1 LSPEPAEGPASR
13 LGKFIQTYHS
23 FLSSF
28 VIGVAGLVATSIWQF
43 RQAEIS
49 RRQADSQEAITK
61 TKADNDWKIARAE
74 ILAKNLDILAD
85 QKPDSADRRFG
96 VLLSL
101 TRSDIIDPEL
111 AVSYALELGKEIP
124 VYMRSVLASTRGKS
138 YPQLSQAFAMT
149 CLQRFGVE
157 RAAEVCGDDK
167 MAERSN
173 AIAELLRDEME
184 AQNQL
189 GGDPRKSPLSLLTDE
204 EEVQRNAPKLAWLF
218 EPYLQSLYEHRRW
231 TDIEKFEAFSPG
243 AKLVASLNF
252 ATARTGELL
261 SEQETK
267 QLEAFH
273 SQRRQWLT
281 TYLLGRQCDPDCRA
295 RLVQFMLSTVQEA
308 AGEYDQVMREV
319 LLRPRAETGHAVDEI
334 HTRLL
339 WCQIDADDL
348 SLLRD
353 RVLVPTVRDTV
364 AKPPKDPA
372 IADDLVSIFALT
384 APPTDPE
391 PLARYNEARAAL
403 KGSDRLEKLFAGRQ
417 QRAKRQRA
425 NPPAMIKRVSFCGM
439 PASGA
444 SDDDR

>member
-1 LSPEPAEGPASR
+1 
-13 LGKFIQTYHS
+13 
-23 FLSSF
+23 
-28 VIGVAGLVATSIWQF
+28 
-43 RQAEIS
+43 
-49 RRQADSQEAITK
+49 
-61 TKADNDWKIARAE
+61 
-74 ILAKNLDILAD
+74 
-85 QKPDSADRRFG
+85 
-96 VLLSL
+96 
-101 TRSDIIDPEL
+101 
-111 AVSYALELGKEIP
+111 
-124 VYMRSVLASTRGKS
+124 
-138 YPQLSQAFAMT
+138 MT

-189 GGDPRKSPLSLLTDE
+189 SGDPRLSPLSLLTDE

-231 TDIEKFEAFSPG
+231 TDIDRFEAFSPG
-243 AKLVASLNF
+243 AKLVAALNF

-281 TYLLGRQCDPDCRA
+281 AYLLGRRCDPDCRA
-295 RLVQFMLSTVQEA
+295 RLVAFMLSTVQEA
-308 AGEYDQVMREV
+308 EGEYDQVMREV
-319 LLRPRAETGHAVDEI
+319 LMRPRPETGHAVDEI

-348 SLLRD
+348 ALLRD
-353 RVLVPTVRDTV
+353 RVLVPAVRDSL
-364 AKPPKDPA
+364 ANPPKDPT
-372 IADDLVSIFALT
+372 IADDLVSIFALVP
-384 APPTDPE
+384 PPTE
-391 PLARYNEARAAL
+391 AGPLTRYTEVRTAL
-403 KGSDRLEKLFAGRQ
+403 KGNDRLDKLFSSRQ
-417 QRAKRQRA
+417 ARAKRQRA

-439 PASGA
+439 PAP
-444 SDDDR
+444 DQDR